1 MNSEAKETK
10 KSKRLRFSLG
20 QLLGF
25 MLLIALLISNVLLIQ
40 RVRDSERELTQL
52 RREQGKL
59 VVDDPDQMNI
69 IPVPGPQLDW
79 RRNWSWRVYAPPGTK
94 IDICFCNRLI
104 PPDGLPDEKA
114 SYIWRNTMDAEDF
127 IGSLPNGKLLSVS
140 LVKRTQN
147 GKTKSYLDFT
157 DGDTIFSYPLE
168 HDVDANRANTTDVA
182 ADDGQKTSELGKPL
196 VLLRRRLSIQEEPKP
211 GEASSERIPF
221 QQPLD
226 GFMLWL
232 EPRTGGRSKAL

>member
-1 MNSEAKETK
+1 MNSETPKTK
-10 KSKRLRFSLG
+10 RVKGLRFSLS

-25 MLLIALLISNVLLIQ
+25 MLLIALLVSNLLLIQ

-59 VVDDPDQMNI
+59 VVDDPGQMNI

-104 PPDGLPDEKA
+104 PADGLPDDKA
-114 SYIWRNTMDAEDF
+114 NYIWRNTMDAEDF

-140 LVKRTQN
+140 LVKKSKN
-147 GKTKSYLDFT
+147 GTTKSYLDFT
-157 DGDTIFSYPLE
+157 DGDSIFSYPLE
-168 HDVDANRANTTDVA
+168 HDVDANRASTTDVA
-182 ADDGQKTSELGKPL
+182 AADGQKTSELGKPL
-196 VLLRRRLSIQEEPKP
+196 VLLRHRLSIQEEPTP
-211 GEASSERIPF
+211 NGTTSERIPF
-221 QQPLD
+221 QQPLE

-232 EPRTGGRSKAL
+232 EPRSTR

>member
-1 MNSEAKETK
+1 MNSETRKTK
-10 KSKRLRFSLG
+10 RVKGQRFSLS

-25 MLLIALLISNVLLIQ
+25 MLLIALLVSNLLLVQ

-59 VVDDPDQMNI
+59 VVDDPGQMNI

-104 PPDGLPDEKA
+104 PEDGLPDEEA
-114 SYIWRNTMDAEDF
+114 NYVWRNTMDAEDF

-140 LVKRTQN
+140 LVKRTDN
-147 GKTKSYLDFT
+147 GKTKSVLDFT
-157 DGDTIFSYPLE
+157 DGDSIFSYPLE
-168 HDVDANRANTTDVA
+168 HDVDGGRASTTDVV
-182 ADDGQKTSELGKPL
+182 ADDGQETSELGKPV
-196 VLLRRRLSIQEEPKP
+196 VLIRHRLSIQEEPKP
-211 GEASSERIPF
+211 GQTGSERIPF
-221 QQPLD
+221 QQPLE

-232 EPRTGGRSKAL
+232 EPRKMN